1 MWNNIIFILFF
12 LLCTLSVEA
21 KNKGTIE
28 SDIWQGTDQNIRVS
42 MIAYLPT
49 SGTSNAAVIICPGGS
64 YFWLDHTSEGTMV
77 AQWLQSRGI
86 AAFILR
92 YRTGGIPAFVSHS
105 RLLIRGNCYPD
116 MIMDVQRAI
125 ELLRV
130 YSARYR
136 IDAHRIGVMGFS
148 AGGHLGMMAAA
159 YSHTDFLRLARIYT
173 NVSLRPDFVAA
184 IYPVVTMSAC
194 SVHKRSRRGLLGEW
208 RKRDHIMQDSLSV
221 ERHIPTDCPPVFI
234 VNCKDDPV
242 VDYHN
247 SMLLDSA
254 LTSRHIPHKYIR
266 YNTGGHGFGM
276 NPAKGSA
283 ECREWKNEFIKWFQN
298 IFDNGK

>member
-1 MWNNIIFILFF
+1 MIL
-12 LLCTLSVEA
+12 LAICTLSADA
-21 KNKGTIE
+21 KDKDVIE
-28 SDIWQGTDQNIRVS
+28 SNIWQGTNENSRVK
-42 MIAYLPT
+42 MIAYLPS
-49 SGTSNAAVIICPGGS
+49 SGHANAAVIICPGGS
-64 YFWLDHTSEGTMV
+64 YFWLDHTGEGTMV
-77 AQWLQSRGI
+77 AKWLQSQGI

-92 YRTGGIPAFVSHS
+92 YRTGGVPAFAFHT
-105 RLLIRGNCYPD
+105 RLLIRGNRYPD

-130 YSARYR
+130 YSGKYR

-148 AGGHLGMMAAA
+148 AGGHLGMMAAV
-159 YSHTDFLRLARIYT
+159 YSHTDFLRHKGIYT
-173 NVSLRPDFVAA
+173 NVSLRPDFVAV
-184 IYPVVTMSAC
+184 IYPVVTMSGL
-194 SVHKRSRRGLLGEW
+194 SVHKRSRRGLLSEW
-208 RKRDHIMQDSLSV
+208 REHSKTMQDSLSV
-221 ERHIPTDCPPVFI
+221 ERHIPSDCPPIFI

-254 LTSRHIPHKYIR
+254 LTVKGISHKYIQYR
-266 YNTGGHGFGM
+266 TGGHGFGM